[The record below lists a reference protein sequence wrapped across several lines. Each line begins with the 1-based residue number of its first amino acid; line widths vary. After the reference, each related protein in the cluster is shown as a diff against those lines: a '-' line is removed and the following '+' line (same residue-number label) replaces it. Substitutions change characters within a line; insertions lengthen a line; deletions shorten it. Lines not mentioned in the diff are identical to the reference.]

1 MEPMTVLTP
10 QEIEGL
16 RAAGRAPGETLLE
29 FVGRLNASRR
39 RAQGEVAEAL
49 AIVQREME
57 LEPGTRLAE
66 AVEMLAAD
74 DRELAR
80 RLEESTVTALQE
92 ANEHVKAEAER
103 KAKTEERE
111 RRFAAEAAEWRRKL
125 DRQAKEY
132 EGLLCEVRGS
142 NAALWKRI
150 DSLIAAAKHVG
161 RTAAAM
167 TEGDAEAEKAWQ
179 EELRAKKTARFAR
192 IYGRDLAEGPTRT
205 PVDFG
210 LKQAPADGPT
220 KKGPEGCESA
230 FRIHFFTF

>member
-1 MEPMTVLTP
+1 METTTILTP

-92 ANEHVKAEAER
+92 ANEHEKAEAER

-111 RRFAAEAAEWRRKL
+111 RRFAAEVAEWRRKWQERGAELADLWGRLADLRKRL
-125 DRQAKEY
+125 DVQ
-132 EGLLCEVRGS
+132 L
-142 NAALWKRI
+142 AAVKSI
-150 DSLIAAAKHVG
+150 G
-161 RTAAAM
+161 RTAASVL
-167 TEGDAEAEKAWQ
+167 EGDAEAEKANAAARQ
-179 EELRAKKTARFAR
+179 DREKTAALEEEARRAKDHARRTGKDASFPFR
-192 IYGRDLAEGPTRT
+192 YGTDRGMEG
-205 PVDFG
+205 D
-210 LKQAPADGPT
+210 
-220 KKGPEGCESA
+220 E
-230 FRIHFFTF
+230 TFVLRFIKF

>member
-103 KAKTEERE
+103 KAKTEELE

-125 DRQAKEY
+125 DRQAK
-132 EGLLCEVRGS
+132 
-142 NAALWKRI
+142 
-150 DSLIAAAKHVG
+150 
-161 RTAAAM
+161 
-167 TEGDAEAEKAWQ
+167 
-179 EELRAKKTARFAR
+179 
-192 IYGRDLAEGPTRT
+192 
-205 PVDFG
+205 
-210 LKQAPADGPT
+210 
-220 KKGPEGCESA
+220 
-230 FRIHFFTF
+230 

>member
-1 MEPMTVLTP
+1 METTTILTP

-29 FVGRLNASRR
+29 FVGRLHESRR

-80 RLEESTVTALQE
+80 RLEESTITALQE
-92 ANEHVKAEAER
+92 ANEHEEAEAER

-111 RRFAAEAAEWRRKL
+111 RRFAAEVAEWRRKWQERDAELADLWGRLADLRKRL
-125 DRQAKEY
+125 DVQ
-132 EGLLCEVRGS
+132 L
-142 NAALWKRI
+142 AAVKSI
-150 DSLIAAAKHVG
+150 G
-161 RTAAAM
+161 RTAASVL
-167 TEGDAEAEKAWQ
+167 EGDAEAEKANAAARQ
-179 EELRAKKTARFAR
+179 DREKTAALEEEARRAKDHARRTGKDASFSFR
-192 IYGRDLAEGPTRT
+192 YGTDRGMEG
-205 PVDFG
+205 D
-210 LKQAPADGPT
+210 
-220 KKGPEGCESA
+220 E
-230 FRIHFFTF
+230 TFVLRFIQF